1 MLILNSGYDIGFD
14 ARSQFL
20 LSNSKWDKN
29 IVIFVV
35 NNSSFVHADDIK
47 KDVLLRGGCPT
58 DGLNDA
64 AIIAEAK
71 EIYFV

>member
-20 LSNSKWDKN
+20 LSNSKCGKN

-47 KDVLLRGGCPT
+47 KDVLLRGGRPT